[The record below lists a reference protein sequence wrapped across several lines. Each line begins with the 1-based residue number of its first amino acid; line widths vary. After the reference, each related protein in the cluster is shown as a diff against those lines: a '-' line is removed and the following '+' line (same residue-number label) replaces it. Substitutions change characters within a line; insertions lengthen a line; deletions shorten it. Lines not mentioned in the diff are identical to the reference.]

1 MCNVHQRVDKDA
13 YGVQTK
19 STQQQESP
27 SHPDPFRLFDVNAA
41 ARMLGVTPKTVYRRV
56 EAGLM
61 PHRRLFG
68 HRSIRFTSEDIMG
81 SLTRRASRAEIL
93 G

>member
-1 MCNVHQRVDKDA
+1 MHPQVDKHA
-13 YGVQTK
+13 YLVQTK
-19 STQQQESP
+19 STQEQESP
-27 SHPDPFRLFDVNAA
+27 SQPDPVRLFDVNAA

-68 HRSIRFTSEDIMG
+68 DRSIRFTLEDIMG

>member
-1 MCNVHQRVDKDA
+1 MCDVHSKVDMHA
-13 YGVQTK
+13 YRVQTQ
-19 STQQQESP
+19 STQQKESP
-27 SHPDPFRLFDVNAA
+27 SQPDPVRLFDVNAA

-56 EAGLM
+56 ESGLM

-81 SLTRRASRAEIL
+81 SLTRHASRAEIL